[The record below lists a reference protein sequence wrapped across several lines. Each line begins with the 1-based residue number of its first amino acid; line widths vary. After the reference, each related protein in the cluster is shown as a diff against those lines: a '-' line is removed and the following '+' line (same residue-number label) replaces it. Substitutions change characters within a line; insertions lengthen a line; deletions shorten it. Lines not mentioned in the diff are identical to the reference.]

1 MKERCILSPKLSPI
15 SNYVSPM
22 FDIEFSLFIKNYQ
35 NIFLLMSIHK
45 SSENSIESVDE
56 DEEEH
61 IKLLRNQEEYEK
73 QLIKECLIL
82 MTMNTHV

>member
-1 MKERCILSPKLSPI
+1 
-15 SNYVSPM
+15 
-22 FDIEFSLFIKNYQ
+22 
-35 NIFLLMSIHK
+35 MSIHK

-73 QLIKECLIL
+73 QLINEMPHLDDNEYSRMI
-82 MTMNTHV
+82 